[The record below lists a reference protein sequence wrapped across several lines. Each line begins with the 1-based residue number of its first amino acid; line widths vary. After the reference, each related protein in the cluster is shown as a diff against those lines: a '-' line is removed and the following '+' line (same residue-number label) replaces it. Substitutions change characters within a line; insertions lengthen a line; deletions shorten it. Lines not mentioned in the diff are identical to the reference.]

1 MIHFNL
7 NIDRFYETELK
18 NDSEVKA
25 IACIEYPV
33 VHIIAKT
40 LETMEENYDGLDR
53 FIVQTAY
60 RHLGFSIT
68 QFSELTGLNPGVFK
82 FRAEELVKQQYI
94 SLVDEVISPIEKGM
108 EFLNDPTFERE
119 IEKTRSLLLDG
130 FTHQPLTN
138 YFYKDGKDY
147 LISEEERDSWGNKIF
162 NPSIIHNPPGKDVVQ
177 QITAVPLEERL
188 QYNIPVGLK
197 EIRDYHF
204 VLMTYPLPVVFSKN
218 KEGGVYKRIIDGFTL
233 NSNSESIALWQ
244 KKLEEEIE
252 KTEILIDE
260 RSIEK
265 NSIKSRKIQFKSN
278 WGNTRTGIKDRIFNT
293 SAGSLS
299 YFIQKLYNVQSLD
312 ESNISLSPHEI
323 KILVNRKLFET
334 QGVDKKK
341 LLESCLRK
349 RDYFRQNAGTGVWL
363 VFFEIAIADD
373 FIQRLV
379 DLHNLLHQEITI
391 EELLLSYQSNY
402 KPLRQDL
409 ISMDRFDILEN
420 LDIHLFLYAR
430 ETNFTQNYLKLQN
443 E

>member
-33 VHIIAKT
+33 IHIIAKT
-40 LETMEENYDGLDR
+40 LETMEEDYDGLDR

-60 RHLGFSIT
+60 RHQGFSLY

-94 SLVDEVISPIEKGM
+94 SLVDGIISPIEKGM

-119 IEKTRSLLLDG
+119 IQKTRSVLLDG
-130 FTHQPLTN
+130 YTHQPLKN

-147 LISEEERDSWGNKIF
+147 LISEEERDSWGNKVF
-162 NPSIIHNPPGKDVVQ
+162 NPSIIHNPPARDIAQ
-177 QITAVPLEERL
+177 QITAIPFDDRL

-197 EIRDYHF
+197 EIQDYHF
-204 VLMTYPLPVVFSKN
+204 ILMTYPLPIVFSKN
-218 KEGGVYKRIIDGFTL
+218 KDGKVCKRIIDGFVVS
-233 NSNSESIALWQ
+233 SNSEGIATWQ
-244 KKLEEEIE
+244 KQLEDEIE
-252 KTEILIDE
+252 KTEILIEEKSFD
-260 RSIEK
+260 K
-265 NSIKSRKIQFKSN
+265 NSQKAKKVQFKSN
-278 WGNTRTGIKDRIFNT
+278 WGNTRTSVGSRIFNIT
-293 SAGSLS
+293 SGQLI
-299 YFIQKLYNVQSLD
+299 YFIQKLYNIQSLD
-312 ESNISLSPHEI
+312 EANVSLSSNEI
-323 KILVNRKLFET
+323 KIKVDKKFFET

-363 VFFEIAIADD
+363 VFFEIVVADD

-379 DLHNLLHQEITI
+379 DLHNLLLQEITI
-391 EELLLSYQSNY
+391 DELLVHHRGNY

-409 ISMDRFDILEN
+409 ISIERFDVLEN

-430 ETNFTQNYLKLQN
+430 ETNFTQNYLKLTN